1 MRRVRI
7 FVSSP
12 SDVDFE
18 RQRVD
23 RVAERLNGAFAEIV
37 RFDPTRWENKFY
49 SADRTFQHQI
59 PEAAE
64 CDLVIAIFWSRMGSP
79 LPHHFGP
86 MPNGEHYPSGSAYE
100 VLTAI
105 EARRSGEKPDVY
117 VFRKAA
123 PPLHRIDQDEA
134 LDDAKAQW
142 KALNEF
148 FARWFHT
155 PDGEFLAAFHQ
166 FHTTDEFEE
175 QIERLLRQWVDDH
188 IPHSRSVSWPIE
200 MGSPFRALL
209 PFDAKH
215 APVYFGCD
223 RKVTRA
229 IEQLKNVA
237 QGLRDLPSGPR
248 RIPFL
253 LIVGESGAGKSS
265 LMRAGVAPRLT
276 APGAVPSVDLW
287 RTAIMRVG
295 DDANPFLTLA
305 AALLVRGKG
314 DDEGGFGAALPE
326 LRHGGE
332 ATPGCSPTCS
342 RTEPGRP
349 AKGSERQD
357 ARSSWRW
364 RGLRPRRESAVV
376 FSAGCAPICSSSSIS
391 SKTFLPPTSPTRSG
405 WCSRGFSSRSPP
417 RAASG
422 SWRRCVPTSTRA

>member
-23 RVAERLNGAFAEIV
+23 RGAERLNRTSAQVV
-37 RFDPTRWENKFY
+37 RFDPIRWEKKFY

-64 CDLVIAIFWSRMGSP
+64 CDLVIAIFWSRLGSP
-79 LPHHFGP
+79 LPDHFGR
-86 MPNGEHYPSGSAYE
+86 MPNGERYPSGSAYE

-105 EARRSGEKPDVY
+105 EARRSGDQPDVY
-117 VFRKAA
+117 VFRKIA

-175 QIERLLRQWVDDH
+175 QIEGLLRHWLDDH
-188 IPHSRSVSWPIE
+188 IPHSRSVIWPIE
-200 MGSPFRALL
+200 TMGSPFRALL

-215 APVYFGCD
+215 ASVYFGRD

-237 QGLRDLPSGPR
+237 QGLRNIPSGPR
-248 RIPFL
+248 SIPFL

-276 APGAVPSVDLW
+276 APGAVPRVDLW

-305 AALLVRGKG
+305 AALLVSGRGDAG
-314 DDEGGFGAALPE
+314 GGFGAALPE
-326 LRHGGE
+326 VRNGDD
-332 ATPGCSPTCS
+332 ATPDALVDLLANAAETAGK
-342 RTEPGRP
+342 RV
-349 AKGSERQD
+349 GSG
-357 ARSSWRW
+357 ARAIVRALAQVAAGEKK
-364 RGLRPRRESAVV
+364 RGGFQRR
-376 FSAGCAPICSSSSIS
+376 
-391 SKTFLPPTSPTRSG
+391 L
-405 WCSRGFSSRSPP
+405 
-417 RAASG
+417 
-422 SWRRCVPTSTRA
+422 